1 MIIVDSTVWVD
12 YINGKS
18 NEETRLLEAR
28 IGQEDIGLTDLIFCE
43 VLQGIRAEREFEEVK
58 RELSEFSIFPSGG
71 MEMAI
76 ESATNYQ
83 KLRAK
88 GFTVRKTID
97 CWIAT
102 FCLREGHELLHRDR
116 DFDPFESELG
126 LRVVRG

>member
-12 YINGKS
+12 YVNGKS
-18 NEETRLLEAR
+18 NEETRLLETK
-28 IGQEDIGLTDLIFCE
+28 IGLEDIGLTDLILCE
-43 VLQGIRAEREFEEVK
+43 VLQGLRGAREFEGVK
-58 RELSEFSIFPSGG
+58 AQLLEFSVFQTGG
-71 MEMAI
+71 TGMAV
-76 ESATNYQ
+76 ETALNYQ

-102 FCLREGHELLHRDR
+102 FCIRDGHELLHRDR

-126 LRVVRG
+126 LRVVKA

>member
-12 YINGKS
+12 YVNGKS

-43 VLQGIRAEREFEEVK
+43 VLQGIRTEREFEEVK
-58 RELSEFSIFPSGG
+58 RELMEFSIFPTGG

-76 ESATNYQ
+76 EGATNYQ

-126 LRVVRG
+126 LRVVKA

>member
-58 RELSEFSIFPSGG
+58 RELSEF
-71 MEMAI
+71 
-76 ESATNYQ
+76 
-83 KLRAK
+83 
-88 GFTVRKTID
+88 
-97 CWIAT
+97 
-102 FCLREGHELLHRDR
+102 
-116 DFDPFESELG
+116 
-126 LRVVRG
+126 

>member
-43 VLQGIRAEREFEEVK
+43 VLQGIRTEREFEEVK
-58 RELSEFSIFPSGG
+58 RELLEFSIFPSGG